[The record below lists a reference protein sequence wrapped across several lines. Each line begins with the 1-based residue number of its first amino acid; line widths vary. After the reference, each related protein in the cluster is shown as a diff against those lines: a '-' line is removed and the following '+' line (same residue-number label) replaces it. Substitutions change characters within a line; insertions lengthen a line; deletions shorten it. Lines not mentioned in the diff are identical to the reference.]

1 MGASQTRTE
10 SPAARL
16 QLGGQQM
23 QRATSP
29 QAIADTQD
37 RLRHAALELFTS
49 QGYQSTSLR
58 DLAAHL
64 GMQAGSLYNHIESK
78 QALLFDLIEE
88 ALDALLAETR
98 SSIRRGKNRE
108 ERLRLFV
115 QVSLCFQKREHKRM
129 ALIHRETI
137 NLTQEQQQQVQ
148 HLVDEYAGCLEW
160 VIADRRSATVTP
172 DSRLKLLIG
181 AIIGMIHGLQSW
193 GCNDPSPP
201 LREEV
206 EQLTRMI
213 NGAIGAA
220 SA

>member
-1 MGASQTRTE
+1 
-10 SPAARL
+10 
-16 QLGGQQM
+16 M
-23 QRATSP
+23 QRATSS
-29 QAIADTQD
+29 QAIVDTQE

-64 GMQAGSLYNHIESK
+64 GMQAGSLYNHIENK
-78 QALLFDLIEE
+78 QSLLFDLIEE

-98 SSIRRGKNRE
+98 SSIKRGNNRE

-115 QVSLCFQKREHKRM
+115 QVSLGFQKRERKRM
-129 ALIHRETI
+129 ALIQRETV
-137 NLTQEQQQQVQ
+137 NLTQEQQERVQ
-148 HLVDEYAGCLEW
+148 HLIGEYARCLEW
-160 VIADRRSATVTP
+160 VIADRRSASAAS

-181 AIIGMIHGLQSW
+181 GIIGMIQGLQTWSS
-193 GCNDPSPP
+193 NDASPP

-206 EQLTRMI
+206 DQLTRMI

>member
-1 MGASQTRTE
+1 
-10 SPAARL
+10 
-16 QLGGQQM
+16 M
-23 QRATSP
+23 QRATSS
-29 QAIADTQD
+29 QAIVDTQE

-64 GMQAGSLYNHIESK
+64 GMQAGSLYNHIENK
-78 QALLFDLIEE
+78 QSLLFDLIEE

-98 SSIRRGKNRE
+98 SSIKRGNNRE

-115 QVSLCFQKREHKRM
+115 QVSLGFQKRERKRM
-129 ALIHRETI
+129 ALIQRETV
-137 NLTQEQQQQVQ
+137 NLTQEQQERVQ
-148 HLVDEYAGCLEW
+148 HLIGEYARCLEW
-160 VIADRRSATVTP
+160 VIADRRSALAAS

-181 AIIGMIHGLQSW
+181 GIIGMIQGLQTWSS
-193 GCNDPSPP
+193 NDASPP

-206 EQLTRMI
+206 DQLTRMI

-220 SA
+220 ST